1 MDRMDKRVSIDS
13 ERYRKILRAIIKE
26 YVLTAV
32 PVSSKAISERYSLG
46 LSPATIRGIMAE
58 LEGEGFLVRKHAS
71 AGRTP
76 TEKSFRFYV
85 DSLLEPEDPPN
96 VDKDLLKRC
105 SLLDTDNVFMETTR
119 ALSELTRCAGLVFV
133 PGKDNFIMKHIRLL
147 PMDSTSLMVL
157 LVSSLGRVRTRLVRV
172 GPVLEGLNLEE
183 ISNYLNSI
191 GRGRTLK
198 SLRARILKDMKSE
211 KSRYDELLAKAFN
224 LGSAAFQNEAPG
236 VVEEDALYLEGQAN
250 IFDQPEFKDDFE
262 RMKKLFAAF
271 EQKSL
276 LVKILDHSMEED
288 GIHICMGSESSI
300 EEFDGLSFVTA
311 PYGRD
316 GEIIGTLGVIGPVRM
331 DYSRIVPLVSYT
343 AGLLS
348 KVL

>member
-1 MDRMDKRVSIDS
+1 MERRAKRVNIDS

-26 YVLTAV
+26 YVRTAV
-32 PVSSKAISERYSLG
+32 PVSSKAVSARYSLG

-58 LEGEGFLVRKHAS
+58 LEAEGFLVRQHAS

-85 DSLLEPEDPPN
+85 DSLLEPEDPPD

-105 SLLDTDNVFMETTR
+105 SLLETDNVFMETTK
-119 ALSELTRCAGLVFV
+119 ALSTLTRCAGLVLV
-133 PGKDNFIMKHIRLL
+133 PGKDNFIIKHIRLL
-147 PMDSTSLMVL
+147 PMDSTSLMLL
-157 LVSSLGRVRTRLVRV
+157 LVSSLGRVRTRLVKV

-198 SLRARILKDMKSE
+198 SLRGRILKDMKSE
-211 KSRYDELLAKAFN
+211 KSLYDELLAKAFN
-224 LGSAAFQNEAPG
+224 LGSTAFQNEDTGA
-236 VVEEDALYLEGQAN
+236 VDALYLEGQVN
-250 IFDQPEFKDDFE
+250 IFDQPEFRDDFE

-311 PYGRD
+311 PYSRD